1 MTPTSDDRRTIRW
14 RSDLLLA
21 GSPATALAAI
31 ILALAV
37 SAFWLAPLRSS
48 LWLDETGTVWAARGS
63 LAHTWNRAFHPGQPS
78 VLFSILTWAV
88 IAIGG
93 LHEITLRMPSLV
105 ASLVAAI
112 GVYLLARRFCD
123 RHQSLLACAL
133 FATHGTVAFA
143 AADARPYALA
153 LMAVIWSVLMLIRW
167 CETGRLSYGF
177 ACVWL
182 VALSVYVHYLCA
194 TMVPLHAWY
203 LLRQDAGSRPK
214 WRHIVSLG
222 MLLCSLL
229 LVLLPHASQLW
240 RSRQE
245 HSFSGTPSLRDV
257 ADALFY
263 TRLGLGML
271 AGLAVARWVWPDLS
285 MRTQVWFSRSH
296 MFLLTWYLGPIL
308 VLLAL
313 TLFTEGKLFVPRYYL
328 WGVPGLVI
336 LVASALSSI
345 DPLPA
350 RRAAGLILF
359 LVFCVRRIPSGPAAH
374 GGEDWRGALLQA
386 ASIVDAHSAYTL
398 LLRSGFPERPLAGP
412 GTNSRLEGPLMAPLA
427 MYPVPGRVELAPCWL
442 EGTDRRR
449 WEEIVSGLILRRAG
463 FVFVSPSEGPPSGM
477 WLLGRMSGENYRV
490 SSLGA
495 FAGITAIVFAPGAP
509 QSDHR

>member
-1 MTPTSDDRRTIRW
+1 MRTISDDRRTIRW
-14 RSDLLLA
+14 RSERLLA
-21 GSPATALAAI
+21 GSPATVLAAI
-31 ILALAV
+31 ILGLAV

-48 LWLDETGTVWAARGS
+48 LWLEETGTVWGARGT
-63 LAHTWNRAFHPGQPS
+63 LADTWGRAFHPGQPS
-78 VLFSILTWAV
+78 VLFSILTWAT
-88 IAIGG
+88 ITIGG
-93 LHEITLRMPSLV
+93 LHEIALRMPSLV
-105 ASLVAAI
+105 ASLIAAI

-123 RHQSLLACAL
+123 PHQSLLACAL

-153 LMAVIWSVLMLIRW
+153 LMAVTWSILMLIRW

-177 ACVWL
+177 ACVGL

-203 LLRQDAGSRPK
+203 LLRQEAGSRPK
-214 WRHIVSLG
+214 WRHIACLG

-271 AGLAVARWVWPDLS
+271 AALAVARWVWPDLS

-313 TLFTEGKLFVPRYYL
+313 PLFTEGKLFVPRYYL

-374 GGEDWRGALLQA
+374 GGEDWRGARQA
-386 ASIVDAHSAYTL
+386 ASIVDAHSDYTL
-398 LLRSGFPERPLAGP
+398 LLRSGLPERLLAGP
-412 GTNSRLEGPLMAPLA
+412 GANSRLEGPLMAPLA
-427 MYPVPGRVELAPCWL
+427 MYPVPGRVELAPFWL
-442 EGTDRRR
+442 ESADLRR

-495 FAGITAIVFAPGAP
+495 FEGITAIVFAPGAP
-509 QSDHR
+509 QPDHR